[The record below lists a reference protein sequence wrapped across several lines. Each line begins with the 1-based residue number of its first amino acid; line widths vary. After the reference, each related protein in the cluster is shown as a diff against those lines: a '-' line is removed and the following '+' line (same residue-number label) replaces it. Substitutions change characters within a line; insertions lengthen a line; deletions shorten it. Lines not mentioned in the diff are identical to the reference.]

1 LLEIREEG
9 YKMIGKVIE
18 IGKNEVVVELTLD
31 DAQKR
36 NIVNFHV
43 AFDLENSTVIGEIMK
58 IDKNNAIINLL
69 GEIVSGKFI
78 PGISKKP
85 YFMLPCRIITK
96 EELPIIVGNTNERS
110 VYIGRLMQYN
120 GYQIFAKVN
129 DLFSNHF
136 AILGNTGSGKSHG
149 LARIIQNLFINPDD
163 IPKNANFFLFDA
175 YGEYHT
181 AFRNLNTDAK
191 TSLKIYTTKVDKFQD
206 ANTEL
211 LKIPLWLLDV
221 DDYALL
227 LNATKSTQLPIIEKA
242 LKLVS
247 IFSRSE
253 EEIITYK
260 NDIIARALTELLYS
274 GGTPSQIRDQ
284 IFAVLTTFNTKELNL
299 DSKVVVPGWT
309 RPLRQCLII
318 DKDGKLP
325 EMQLIGEYF
334 NSFIKEGLELSLPDG
349 TYPYTLEHLNQ
360 AFDFAL
366 ISEGILKSDA
376 VYDENHVLKVR
387 LESLINGDYKNYFDV
402 DKFITKEEYIKSLVT
417 TVNGKVQIIDFNISY
432 VDDRFAK
439 VLVKIISKQL
449 FEYSLILENRT
460 SFPVHILLEE
470 AHRYVQNDDDINILG
485 YNIFERITKEGRK
498 YGVILGMISQRPS
511 EISETAISQCNNFL
525 VFRMQHPRDLEYIR
539 EMVPNIT
546 EEIVSKFKI
555 LQPGN
560 CMAFGSAFKL
570 PLQIKLDMPNPTP
583 LSQNIDVGTCWY

>member
-1 LLEIREEG
+1 
-9 YKMIGKVIE
+9 MIGKVIE
-18 IGKNEVVVELTLD
+18 IEKNEVVVELTLD

-149 LARIIQNLFINPDD
+149 LARIIQNLFINPDG

-498 YGVILGMISQRPS
+498 YGVILGMISQRPF

>member
-1 LLEIREEG
+1 
-9 YKMIGKVIE
+9 MIGKVIE

-387 LESLINGDYKNYFDV
+387 LESLINGDYRNYFDV